1 MKRGLSLGDIAA
13 SVGACSNAPSTQVR
27 NSSKRSKKSV
37 TSENIQSCTCGAE
50 SKITELSAQVMS
62 LQQSVKELSSQVS
75 FLLSFVGAVEPSPVA
90 SLQES
95 QTLQTSV
102 AVSVPAASNSSQQSN
117 MESTSISSSA
127 GSSLLP
133 RSYAATVTQPS
144 VTKSAPVYK
153 AVLSAVY
160 SELSER
166 TRRSRNMVITGLP
179 TVHGTV
185 DKDLFTDLC
194 VTEFGVNPNIAA
206 CRRLGRVRDDG
217 RARPLLIT
225 MDTATSATNLLALG
239 RQLRQSSNDHTRH
252 SVYFNADMTKE
263 EAKAAYDERV
273 RRREAKAARTSMS
286 SLRPEAPSFLQPAAA
301 AAVMS
306 AMTSPT
312 SQPNLAFTC
321 QPNTVAAHPS
331 AAVAAFQP
339 SVA

>member
-13 SVGACSNAPSTQVR
+13 SAGACSNAPSTQVR

-37 TSENIQSCTCGAE
+37 TSENVQSCICGAE
-50 SKITELSAQVMS
+50 SKISELSAQVVS
-62 LQQSVKELSSQVS
+62 LQQTVKELSSQVS
-75 FLLSFVGAVEPSPVA
+75 FLLSFVGAVDPSPVA
-90 SLQES
+90 SLQEP
-95 QTLQTSV
+95 QTLQTSM
-102 AVSVPAASNSSQQSN
+102 AVSVPAASNSSQQSSL
-117 MESTSISSSA
+117 ESTSISSSA

-133 RSYAATVTQPS
+133 RSYAAMVTQPS

-166 TRRSRNMVITGLP
+166 TRRSRNMVITGFP
-179 TVHGTV
+179 MVRGIV
-185 DKDLFTDLC
+185 DKVLFTDLC
-194 VTEFGVNPNIAA
+194 VTEFGINPNIAA

-217 RARPLLIT
+217 RARPLLVT
-225 MDTATSATNLLALG
+225 MDTATSVTNLLALG

-301 AAVMS
+301 AVDMS
-306 AMTSPT
+306 AMTSSI
-312 SQPNLAFTC
+312 SQPNLASTC
-321 QPNTVAAHPS
+321 QQNTLAAHPS
-331 AAVAAFQP
+331 AAGSVFQP

>member
-75 FLLSFVGAVEPSPVA
+75 FLLSFVGAVESSPVA

-217 RARPLLIT
+217 RARPLLLLWILQPVQLTCWRSVGNLVNHPTIT
-225 MDTATSATNLLALG
+225 LDTG
-239 RQLRQSSNDHTRH
+239 
-252 SVYFNADMTKE
+252 
-263 EAKAAYDERV
+263 
-273 RRREAKAARTSMS
+273 RTS
-286 SLRPEAPSFLQPAAA
+286 PPSGGESCTNIN
-301 AAVMS
+301 VISTTRS
-306 AMTSPT
+306 AIVST
-312 SQPNLAFTC
+312 AC
-321 QPNTVAAHPS
+321 RCCC
-331 AAVAAFQP
+331 
-339 SVA
+339 

>member
-50 SKITELSAQVMS
+50 SKITELSAQVVS
-62 LQQSVKELSSQVS
+62 LQQTVKELSSQVS
-75 FLLSFVGAVEPSPVA
+75 FLLSFVGAVDPSPMA

-102 AVSVPAASNSSQQSN
+102 AVSVPAASNSSQQSST
-117 MESTSISSSA
+117 ESTSISSSA

-194 VTEFGVNPNIAA
+194 MAEFGVNPNIAA

-217 RARPLLIT
+217 RARPLLVT
-225 MDTATSATNLLALG
+225 MDTATSATNLLAFG

-263 EAKAAYDERV
+263 EAKAAYEERV

-286 SLRPEAPSFLQPAAA
+286 SLRPEAPSFPQPAVA

-306 AMTSPT
+306 AMTSST
-312 SQPNLAFTC
+312 SQPNLASTC

-331 AAVAAFQP
+331 AAVAVFQP
-339 SVA
+339 SIA